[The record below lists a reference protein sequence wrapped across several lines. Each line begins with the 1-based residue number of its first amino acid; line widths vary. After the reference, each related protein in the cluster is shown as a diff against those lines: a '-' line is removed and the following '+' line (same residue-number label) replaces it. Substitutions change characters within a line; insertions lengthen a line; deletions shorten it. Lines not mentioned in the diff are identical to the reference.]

1 MTRPRDKLPVTRHTL
16 APSRN
21 ITRLP
26 ELELE
31 LPREKCEQRVDT
43 GHSGEQMWRGG
54 SSGDADDD
62 GDKEEVETAGGKLR
76 RVQHSSWEQ

>member
-21 ITRLP
+21 ITRWP
-26 ELELE
+26 ELE
-31 LPREKCEQRVDT
+31 LPREKMRAESGDR
-43 GHSGEQMWRGG
+43 HSGEQMWRGG

-76 RVQHSSWEQ
+76 RVQHSSWQR